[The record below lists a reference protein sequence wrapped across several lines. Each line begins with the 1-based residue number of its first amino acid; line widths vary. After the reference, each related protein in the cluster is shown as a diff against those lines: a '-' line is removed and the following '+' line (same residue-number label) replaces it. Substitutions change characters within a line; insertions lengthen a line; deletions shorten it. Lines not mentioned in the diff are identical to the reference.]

1 MKAFTAALLLTLL
14 VTLQYSWAVS
24 PIGCDAVDSVAE
36 KALDLINEIRRD
48 GYLFQL
54 LRITD
59 AHLDKTESTA
69 VYYLVLDVKE
79 SNCPVLSRKHGGE
92 CESDVS
98 RRPSD
103 IVIGQCKVIAAT
115 SLDESQDLKDLRVY
129 HFNCTTSS
137 VSSALANTKDSA
149 VFIDFFEDTE
159 LYKKQADKA
168 LEKYKREN
176 DDFASFRVDKV
187 ERVARARGGE
197 RTNYYVD
204 FSVRNCS
211 IHHFPRPSKVFGFC
225 RAVLSYEVG
234 VSDLETPEDI
244 VVNCEVFNFEEH
256 RYIHGKRP
264 HLGHPPHS
272 GGHEHSPAGKPPF
285 KPNGFRD
292 NHPHDLGCPPPVEG
306 KDYSDRPPVQ
316 AGAPPLL
323 PPSGSKCHHPHF
335 GTSETDGPPHNHGE
349 HPPHGPPPHGPPPHG
364 LPPHGPLPHGPPPH
378 GPPPYGPPPHG
389 HPPHGPPPHGPPPHG
404 PPPHG
409 PPPHGPPPHGHP
421 PHGHPH
427 HGHHRH
433 GHHPH
438 GHGFYD
444 HGPCDPPPH
453 WGHGPPPRHPEGRG
467 PGKGHFPFHWRQIGY
482 VYRLPPLKKGEVL
495 PLPEANFPSF
505 SLPHHKDPL
514 KPEIQPFLQSA
525 SESCPGKFKSEF
537 LQVSEFFAST
547 IPK

>member
-1 MKAFTAALLLTLL
+1 KVCITFSAVVQHSEGWFLHFNKMKAFTAALLLTLL

-98 RRPSD
+98 GRPSD

-137 VSSALANTKDSA
+137 VSSALANTKDSP

-211 IHHFPRPSKVFGFC
+211 IHHFPRPSK
-225 RAVLSYEVG
+225 
-234 VSDLETPEDI
+234 
-244 VVNCEVFNFEEH
+244 EH

-323 PPSGSKCHHPHF
+323 PPSG
-335 GTSETDGPPHNHGE
+335 
-349 HPPHGPPPHGPPPHG
+349 
-364 LPPHGPLPHGPPPH
+364 
-378 GPPPYGPPPHG
+378 
-389 HPPHGPPPHGPPPHG
+389 
-404 PPPHG
+404 
-409 PPPHGPPPHGHP
+409 
-421 PHGHPH
+421 
-427 HGHHRH
+427 
-433 GHHPH
+433 
-438 GHGFYD
+438 
-444 HGPCDPPPH
+444 
-453 WGHGPPPRHPEGRG
+453 HPEGRG